1 MESLI
6 FSKLLN
12 LLGNVRQQFVVV
24 QFLSFLGFWDDLCAA
39 CKAN

>member
-24 QFLSFLGFWDDLCAA
+24 QFLSFLGF
-39 CKAN
+39 